1 MNLYHYFDKRTGP
14 FMNLSDL
21 SIEEAEVVLH
31 TIKKA
36 KPQSFCAR
44 RDDRYLEKRRK
55 CEQTL
60 RTEFARKG
68 GIIER
73 TAPHY
78 LVVEHSP
85 WLSTWYEDGS
95 FIKIPIEEFD
105 TRTISFTYGDSMPT
119 FSPKVDDGREYR
131 KKCYTYEEILK
142 IIEKYGLP
150 QDWNRDGRYGPERYI
165 EAHVWSDE
173 TICKYGYSIHRK
185 IGIGDKA

>member
-95 FIKIPIEEFD
+95 FIKIPI
-105 TRTISFTYGDSMPT
+105 
-119 FSPKVDDGREYR
+119 
-131 KKCYTYEEILK
+131 
-142 IIEKYGLP
+142 
-150 QDWNRDGRYGPERYI
+150 
-165 EAHVWSDE
+165 
-173 TICKYGYSIHRK
+173 
-185 IGIGDKA
+185 